1 MSLRYRIALTI
12 FVLEAMVMSLV
23 LWQTLSHADESIREQ
38 VAASQAVTLNLLGT
52 LGRLALFIEEYDE
65 LVAYIAD
72 VEKDPSVVRVLVAN
86 QNNQVV
92 VSSDISLL
100 GRTMPTDAGHP
111 DRYLAKKPLA
121 NAAGLLGTLAIE
133 FSNERLVN
141 ARQDALALGWS
152 IALIGMLLIALVGV
166 LMGYLLTRRLQ
177 VLQASAERFASGD
190 FEETVQV
197 RGHDEIARVGTAF
210 NFMAGAISR
219 QIADLEDS
227 KTTLRSNNEELKRTS
242 AELHDIRKNLEHLVR
257 ERTLELQNTNR
268 ELDAF
273 CQSVSHDLR
282 APLRS
287 ISGFTQVLLADHMEH
302 VDEEGQDYLQRVI
315 RASQRMAELIDD
327 LLELSRVSRSDIN
340 RSDVDVSAMAQE
352 LLNEVQRNAAERDLE
367 YRVAPGIH
375 VWADPRLFRIVM
387 ENLLGNAWKYTL
399 GREPAQIEVGS
410 SASNGKTVIYI
421 RDNGAGFDMQYA
433 ENLFQPFKRLHN
445 DTDFE
450 GTGIGLATVQ
460 RVVHRHYGRAWAEA
474 AVDTGATFYIE
485 LPARGSGPDALHASQ

>member
-12 FVLEAMVMSLV
+12 FILEAMVMSLV

-38 VAASQAVTLNLLGT
+38 MAASQAVTLNLLGT
-52 LGRLALFIEEYDE
+52 LARLALFIEEYDE

-86 QNNQVV
+86 QNNRVV

-100 GRTMPTDAGHP
+100 GGTMPTGAGHP
-111 DRYLAKKPLA
+111 DRYLVSKPLA

-141 ARQDALALGWS
+141 ARRDAFALGWS
-152 IALIGMLLIALVGV
+152 IALIGMLLIAVVGV

-190 FEETVQV
+190 FEQPVQV
-197 RGHDEIARVGTAF
+197 RGRDEIARVGAAF
-210 NFMAGAISR
+210 NFMAGAIAS

-227 KTTLRSNNEELKRTS
+227 ETKLRSNNDELKRTS
-242 AELHDIRKNLEHLVR
+242 AELHDIRKNLEDLVR
-257 ERTLELQNTNR
+257 ERTLELQNSNR
-268 ELDAF
+268 ELDSF
-273 CQSVSHDLR
+273 CHSVSHDLR

-287 ISGFTQVLLADHMEH
+287 ISGFTQILLADHAEH
-302 VDEEGQDYLQRVI
+302 LDEEGRDHLHRVI

-340 RSDVDVSAMAQE
+340 RSDIDVSAMAQE
-352 LLNEVQRNAAERDLE
+352 LLNELQATAPERKLE
-367 YRVAPGIH
+367 YRIAPGLH
-375 VWADPRLFRIVM
+375 VWADPRLFRIAM
-387 ENLLGNAWKYTL
+387 ENLLGNAWKYTR
-399 GREPAQIEVGS
+399 GRVPARIEIDTFTRE
-410 SASNGKTVIYI
+410 GKAVVVI
-421 RDNGAGFDMQYA
+421 RDNGAGFDMKYA
-433 ENLFQPFKRLHN
+433 ENLFQPFKRLHQ
-445 DTDFE
+445 DIEFE

-460 RVVHRHYGRAWAEA
+460 RVVHRHYGRVWAEA

-485 LPARGSGPDALHASQ
+485 LPARSCSLDALRASR